1 LFLIGCAGRSIDDS
15 GNVAEVTES
24 QKQTK
29 ETGKSL
35 SKIADETESR
45 AGTIE
50 GHADNISAAISPET
64 KSIIDPDIKGIK
76 NETKEMRSDSS
87 EMKVLAQKLEQIS
100 SDLAKEQKKID
111 ASEKNAKEYK
121 KKIIEQ
127 TEEITKLKNE
137 NTKMIQ
143 NMLAWVSV
151 LCVIGIGI
159 SLLIGFV
166 LRTPVA
172 FLVASGCAATLGV
185 SIAVTIYMKSI
196 GLVAIICMGV
206 GLLVASVYVIMQI
219 INRDKVVK
227 DLVDT
232 NEIAKQNLTAENKKK
247 VFGGDDKPGLVEE
260 IQSPITKQFV
270 AKIRSV
276 SKKNTKPNN
285 T

>member
-1 LFLIGCAGRSIDDS
+1 MIDDS
-15 GNVAEVTES
+15 GNAAEVTES
-24 QKQTK
+24 QKQTQ
-29 ETGKSL
+29 EAGKSL
-35 SKIADETESR
+35 GKIAEETESH
-45 AGTIE
+45 AGTIDD
-50 GHADNISAAISPET
+50 HVDNISSAVSPET

-76 NETKEMRSDSS
+76 NETKDMRSDSS
-87 EMKVLAQKLEQIS
+87 DMKVLSQKLEQIS
-100 SDLAKEQKKID
+100 NDLAKEQKKID

-121 KKIIEQ
+121 KKIAEQ
-127 TEEITKLKNE
+127 ADEITKLRNE

-143 NMLAWVSV
+143 SMLAWVSV
-151 LCVIGIGI
+151 ICVIGIGV

-196 GLVAIICMGV
+196 GLVAIVCMGV

-227 DLVDT
+227 ELVGT
-232 NEIAKQNLTAENKKK
+232 SEVAKQNLTAENKKK

-260 IQSPITKQFV
+260 IQSPVTKKFV
-270 AKIRSV
+270 AKIRAI
-276 SKKNTKPNN
+276 SKKTQSTKPNN